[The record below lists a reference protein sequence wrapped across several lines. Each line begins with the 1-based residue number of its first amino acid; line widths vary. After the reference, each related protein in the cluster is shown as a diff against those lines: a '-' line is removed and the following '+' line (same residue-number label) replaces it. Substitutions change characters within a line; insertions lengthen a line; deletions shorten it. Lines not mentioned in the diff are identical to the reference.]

1 MVVSSFL
8 TIHYI
13 MITLHQTLKIRY
25 ALNHFKPLICTFSLN
40 NIIGR
45 YIKKKKKSRIQYIL
59 QTIIFGKIN
68 LKRNMCSV

>member
-45 YIKKKKKSRIQYIL
+45 YIKKKKKITY
-59 QTIIFGKIN
+59 TIYSSNYYFWENK
-68 LKRNMCSV
+68 LEEKYV